1 MQSSQLQNRLDNVDN
16 HPLRSPR
23 PPPSRF
29 LILQVRQAMLNR
41 PLEGFVAFMSTQNYV
56 EPDLQSNLGRT
67 DRTGGEDDDF
77 KKDDVDDD
85 CGDEDEE
92 DDDDDDDEEDE

>member
-1 MQSSQLQNRLDNVDN
+1 MLIIILFGL
-16 HPLRSPR
+16 HT
-23 PPPSRF
+23 PPSRF
-29 LILQVRQAMLNR
+29 LILQVRQAMVTR
-41 PLEGFVAFMSTQNYV
+41 PLEGFIEFMSTQNYV
-56 EPDLQSNLGRT
+56 EPDLQSNLGHRT